1 MQFSILSNIVTLFYE
16 VETLKMIRHGRKKER
31 RKMESL
37 AAEDINQRY
46 RKINEVILKRGRIAG
61 QLRGADEGRE
71 SGISVFE
78 MGRSR

>member
-1 MQFSILSNIVTLFYE
+1 
-16 VETLKMIRHGRKKER
+16 
-31 RKMESL
+31 MESL